1 MTSDF
6 STWVALFDAW
16 GSVSIEGGICS
27 DSDALIRFRIQGSIL
42 DSSEGTFGMERFRDI
57 AIHSDL
63 QEVFLVSHHGASSRL
78 WKQSFRRSVLR
89 NRTRYTIVEVLET
102 WMSDVPREALQ

>member
-16 GSVSIEGGICS
+16 GSVSIEGGICG

-42 DSSEGTFGMERFRDI
+42 DSSEELR
-57 AIHSDL
+57 
-63 QEVFLVSHHGASSRL
+63 EV
-78 WKQSFRRSVLR
+78 
-89 NRTRYTIVEVLET
+89 EMLET
-102 WMSDVPREALQ
+102 YPFIPASRKCSLSRTMARVRGYGNNHFAAASCAIEPDIQSLKFSKPG